1 MDMQL
6 IEKIKAGGIVVVSTA
21 IIVVLGGF
29 AAWLTH
35 IVNCFQ
41 DGEWGFLLVGALFFP
56 LAVIH
61 GIGIWLG
68 LWE

>member
-1 MDMQL
+1 MQL
-6 IEKIKAGGIVVVSTA
+6 VEKIKAGGIAVVTLA
-21 IIVVLGGF
+21 ILIVGGGF

-35 IVNCFQ
+35 IIHCFQ

-68 LWE
+68 LWD

>member
-1 MDMQL
+1 MQL
-6 IEKIKAGGIVVVSTA
+6 IEKIKAGGIAVITLA
-21 IIVVLGGF
+21 IVIVGGGF

-61 GIGIWLG
+61 GIGIWFG
-68 LWE
+68 LWN

>member
-1 MDMQL
+1 MQL
-6 IEKIKAGGIVVVSTA
+6 IEKIKTGGIALISTV

-29 AAWLTH
+29 AAWVTH

-41 DGEWGFLLVGALFFP
+41 DNEWGFLLVGALFFP

-68 LWE
+68 LWN

>member
-1 MDMQL
+1 MQL
-6 IEKIKAGGIVVVSTA
+6 IEKIKAGGIALISTA

-35 IVNCFQ
+35 IIDCFK
-41 DGEWGFLLVGALFFP
+41 DSEWGFLLVGALFFP

-61 GIGIWLG
+61 GIGIWFG
-68 LWE
+68 FWE

>member
-1 MDMQL
+1 MQL
-6 IEKIKAGGIVVVSTA
+6 VEKIKAGGIAVITLA
-21 IIVVLGGF
+21 IVIVGGGF
-29 AAWLTH
+29 AAWLSH

-61 GIGIWLG
+61 GIGIWFG
-68 LWE
+68 LWD

>member
-1 MDMQL
+1 MEL
-6 IEKIKAGGIVVVSTA
+6 IEKIKAGGIALISTA
-21 IIVVLGGF
+21 VIVVLGGF

-35 IVNCFQ
+35 IVDCFQ

-61 GIGIWLG
+61 GIGLWFG
-68 LWE
+68 LWD

>member
-1 MDMQL
+1 MQI
-6 IEKIKAGGIVVVSTA
+6 IEKIKAGGIALIATA
-21 IIVVLGGF
+21 LVIFVGGF

-35 IVNCFQ
+35 IVDCFQ

-68 LWE
+68 LWD

>member
-1 MDMQL
+1 MPL
-6 IEKIKAGGIVVVSTA
+6 IEKIKAGGIAFIMLAVLVVG
-21 IIVVLGGF
+21 GGF

-35 IVNCFQ
+35 IINCFQ

-61 GIGIWLG
+61 GIGIWFG
-68 LWE
+68 FWE

>member
-1 MDMQL
+1 MQL
-6 IEKIKAGGIVVVSTA
+6 IEKIKAGGITLIATA
-21 IIVVLGGF
+21 LIVFIGGF

-68 LWE
+68 LWD

>member
-1 MDMQL
+1 MQL
-6 IEKIKAGGIVVVSTA
+6 IEKIKAGGIALISTA

-29 AAWLTH
+29 AAWITH
-35 IVNCFQ
+35 IINCFQ

-68 LWE
+68 LWG

>member
-1 MDMQL
+1 MQL
-6 IEKIKAGGIVVVSTA
+6 VEKIKTGGIALAATA
-21 IIVVLGGF
+21 AVIVCGGF

-35 IVNCFQ
+35 IINCFQ

-56 LAVIH
+56 LAIIH

>member
-1 MDMQL
+1 MQL
-6 IEKIKAGGIVVVSTA
+6 IEKIKAGGLAVISLAV
-21 IIVVLGGF
+21 IIVGGGF

-35 IVNCFQ
+35 IINCFQ

-61 GIGIWLG
+61 GIGIWFG

>member
-1 MDMQL
+1 MQV
-6 IEKIKAGGIVVVSTA
+6 IEKIKAGGIVVVSLA
-21 IIVVLGGF
+21 VLIVGGGF
-29 AAWLTH
+29 AAWVTH
-35 IVNCFQ
+35 IVDCFQ

-68 LWE
+68 LWD

>member
-1 MDMQL
+1 MQI
-6 IEKIKAGGIVVVSTA
+6 IEKIKAGGIALIATA
-21 IIVVLGGF
+21 LIIFVGGF

-68 LWE
+68 LWD

>member
-1 MDMQL
+1 MQL
-6 IEKIKAGGIVVVSTA
+6 VEKIKAGGIAVITLA
-21 IIVVLGGF
+21 IVIVGGGF

-68 LWE
+68 LWD

>member
-1 MDMQL
+1 MQL
-6 IEKIKAGGIVVVSTA
+6 IDKIKAGGIAVVSTA

-29 AAWLTH
+29 AAWVTH
-35 IVNCFQ
+35 IVDCFQ

-61 GIGIWLG
+61 GIG
-68 LWE
+68 LWFGFWD

>member
-1 MDMQL
+1 MQL
-6 IEKIKAGGIVVVSTA
+6 IEKIKAGGIALVSTA

-29 AAWLTH
+29 AAWVTH
-35 IVNCFQ
+35 IVDCFQ

-61 GIGIWLG
+61 GIGIWFG
-68 LWE
+68 LWG

>member
-1 MDMQL
+1 MQV
-6 IEKIKAGGIVVVSTA
+6 IEKIKAGGIVVVSLA
-21 IIVVLGGF
+21 VLIVGGGF
-29 AAWLTH
+29 AAWVTH
-35 IVNCFQ
+35 IIDCFQ

-61 GIGIWLG
+61 GIGIWFG

>member
-1 MDMQL
+1 MQL
-6 IEKIKAGGIVVVSTA
+6 IEKIKAGGIALVSAA

-29 AAWLTH
+29 AAWVTH
-35 IVNCFQ
+35 IVDCFQ

-68 LWE
+68 LWG

>member
-1 MDMQL
+1 MQI
-6 IEKIKAGGIVVVSTA
+6 IEKIKAGGIALIATA
-21 IIVVLGGF
+21 LIILIGGF

-35 IVNCFQ
+35 IVDCFQ

-68 LWE
+68 LWD

>member
-1 MDMQL
+1 MQL
-6 IEKIKAGGIVVVSTA
+6 IEKIKAGGIVFVTGAVL
-21 IIVVLGGF
+21 IVGGGF
-29 AAWLTH
+29 AAWVTH

-61 GIGIWLG
+61 GIG
-68 LWE
+68 LWFGFWE

>member
-1 MDMQL
+1 MQL
-6 IEKIKAGGIVVVSTA
+6 IEKIKAGGIALVSTA

-29 AAWLTH
+29 AAWVTH

-61 GIGIWLG
+61 GIGIWFG
-68 LWE
+68 FWE

>member
-1 MDMQL
+1 MQL
-6 IEKIKAGGIVVVSTA
+6 IDKIKAGGVAVVSTA

-29 AAWLTH
+29 AAWVTH
-35 IVNCFQ
+35 IVDCFQ

-68 LWE
+68 LWG

>member
-1 MDMQL
+1 MQL
-6 IEKIKAGGIVVVSTA
+6 IEKIKAGGIALVSTA

-29 AAWLTH
+29 AAWVTH

-68 LWE
+68 LWN

>member
-1 MDMQL
+1 MQL
-6 IEKIKAGGIVVVSTA
+6 IEKIKTGGIALVSTA
-21 IIVVLGGF
+21 LIVVLGGF
-29 AAWLTH
+29 AAWVTH

-68 LWE
+68 LWN

>member
-1 MDMQL
+1 MQL
-6 IEKIKAGGIVVVSTA
+6 IEKIKTGGIALVSTV

-29 AAWLTH
+29 AAWVTH

-68 LWE
+68 LWN

>member
-1 MDMQL
+1 MQI
-6 IEKIKAGGIVVVSTA
+6 IEKIKAGGIVLIATA
-21 IIVVLGGF
+21 LIVFVGGF

-68 LWE
+68 LWD

>member
-1 MDMQL
+1 MQL
-6 IEKIKAGGIVVVSTA
+6 IEKIKAGGIALVSTA

-29 AAWLTH
+29 AAWVTH
-35 IVNCFQ
+35 IVDCFQ

-61 GIGIWLG
+61 GIG
-68 LWE
+68 LWFGFWD